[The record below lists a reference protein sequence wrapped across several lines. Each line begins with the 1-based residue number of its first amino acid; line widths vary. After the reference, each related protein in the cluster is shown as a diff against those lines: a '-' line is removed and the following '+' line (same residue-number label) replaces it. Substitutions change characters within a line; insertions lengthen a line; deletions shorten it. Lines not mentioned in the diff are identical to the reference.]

1 MDSEPIFKLYLG
13 MECFRRELRYN
24 PVLIVPQC
32 PASTFNLPIYGG
44 IYGASPLL
52 SSVQVDGKD
61 SR

>member
-1 MDSEPIFKLYLG
+1 MDSEPKLYLG

-24 PVLIVPQC
+24 PVLIIPQC
-32 PASTFNLPIYGG
+32 PTSTFNLIYGG